1 MSYNPNV
8 NIPPYHN
15 DFNMENNFKNNYT
28 SNDIRENMNTLN
40 TERMSQMSNMQMP
53 MQNMPMQNMPMQNMQ
68 MPNMQMPN
76 MQNMQMQNMPIQ
88 NMPMQNMQMPMQN
101 ISMANQYKKSKI
113 DTFDSTKTKKKF
125 DWLLF
130 AKRVAIYT
138 ILFLIISHVK
148 MNELVCKFIP
158 FLNDNEL
165 LCMTTKGLILAII
178 IVIIQQIL

>member
-8 NIPPYHN
+8 NIPPYHG
-15 DFNMENNFKNNYT
+15 DLMENNFKNNY
-28 SNDIRENMNTLN
+28 SNNDLYLPQINSRENMNTLNTLN
-40 TERMSQMSNMQMP
+40 TERMSQMPMQNMQQMANMQNMQQMP
-53 MQNMPMQNMPMQNMQ
+53 MQNMPMQNMPMQ
-68 MPNMQMPN
+68 
-76 MQNMQMQNMPIQ
+76 
-88 NMPMQNMQMPMQN
+88 QMPMQQMHMQN
-101 ISMANQYKKSKI
+101 MGTSNQYKKSKI
-113 DTFDSTKTKKKF
+113 DTFDTTTTKKKF

-130 AKRVAIYT
+130 GKRVAIYT

-148 MNELVCKFIP
+148 MNELVCRFIP